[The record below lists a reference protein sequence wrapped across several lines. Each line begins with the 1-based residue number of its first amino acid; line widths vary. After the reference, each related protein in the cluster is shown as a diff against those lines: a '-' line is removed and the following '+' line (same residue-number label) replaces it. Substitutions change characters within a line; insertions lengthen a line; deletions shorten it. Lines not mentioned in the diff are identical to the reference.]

1 MHLVQ
6 TVSGLLNWIA
16 YGVGARIARSVL
28 ASDRTPRGGPVRV
41 GTEADFQRDEER
53 FREDERR
60 IEEAHK
66 RGGGAQGT

>member
-1 MHLVQ
+1 M
-6 TVSGLLNWIA
+6 SGLLNWIA
-16 YGVGARIARSVL
+16 YSVSARLGRSVL

-41 GTEADFQRDEER
+41 GTEADFCRDEER

-66 RGGGAQGT
+66 RGGDAQGTGT